1 MLTMIEAT
9 GWWVPDVILT
19 KQDLFDFLHY
29 FLPLIFGYSTLTF
42 HLCRAVSI
50 EGGCR
55 PMGPKCHSH
64 KTRFVWFLA
73 LFFTPNF
80 WLLNFNMG
88 SLPLVNAAG
97 CCSRKGPGCQPH
109 YARIIWFLQLFFTS
123 DFWLLEFNF
132 PSCRHVN
139 AARRCWLMGPRCQPH
154 NTRFSWYLDYFLP
167 MMLLSTC
174 LVYLPLFSIPSLNH
188 HSCWPM
194 GPQGQLLGI
203 QQVCEVFVIVVPHFW
218 PVILRAI
225 SPFLHPFVIL
235 YNLLRLR
242 EGLRCGSLRWASVY
256 KKCVISCLFLP
267 VILPFFYPFP

>member
-1 MLTMIEAT
+1 MIEAA

-73 LFFTPNF
+73 LFFIPNF
-80 WLLNFNMG
+80 WLLKFNMG

-97 CCSRKGPGCQPH
+97 CCRRKGPGCQPH

-123 DFWLLEFNF
+123 DFWLLDFNF

-154 NTRFSWYLDYFLP
+154 NTRFSWYPDYFLP

-174 LVYLPLFSIPSLNH
+174 IYFQSLLLTTIVAGRWVLEVSFSVYKKYVKSSLSLSLIFDLWYCGLYLP
-188 HSCWPM
+188 
-194 GPQGQLLGI
+194 
-203 QQVCEVFVIVVPHFW
+203 
-218 PVILRAI
+218 
-225 SPFLHPFVIL
+225 FLDPFVIL

-242 EGLRCGSLRWASVY
+242 EALRCGSLRWASVY

-267 VILPFFYPFP
+267 VILPFFYHFP